1 MSEKRQ
7 PQDKLKSMVA
17 IYDFELFPYALGDV
31 LTWNI
36 KTAIRCKEMMRD
48 NVDIYIC
55 LDERYPSGIFQ
66 QSLINHENYEL
77 FFSELYTS
85 FFTHPCLR
93 NIHIYRNREDL
104 VNNLL
109 EQTKEDK
116 EIALEIDEYL
126 TILEFSS
133 KFKEQNKFISKIRDI
148 LKPYK
153 EAIKTAVPK
162 IFREQF
168 NNLAM
173 PAAKKINS
181 YFEEKVSSH
190 SQINNFYYKY
200 GSIPLLKS
208 SFGCD
213 VDIEQLIFH
222 KYKNKF
228 IVAFHMRLRR
238 LDIGYGGET
247 SYHRDSDFL
256 EWYDFINSAREHF
269 PNVEF
274 IALGRLQEKPLEM
287 LSLPNVT
294 SLRTYGMGLGHELT
308 LINRANLFIGSSSG
322 FAAYANFSNTPY
334 FITKMNIDA
343 CEAYEIKYGSTSL
356 PFAHPNQE
364 LLYEEETSELL
375 TSLLIKGLSFGG
387 VIEVDAPSRQSNE
400 GQSHNG
406 MIDEHAWRKAI
417 QNPFNASATTSRFW
431 NNDIGYKD
439 GETAFL
445 LMPAIER
452 IASLIKDGRKS
463 EAKILAY
470 KLERNFQKLCKRIS
484 KFSENMDLIEK

>member
-1 MSEKRQ
+1 MSKKRQ

-85 FFTHPCLR
+85 FCTHPCLR

-116 EIALEIDEYL
+116 EIAVEIDEYL
-126 TILEFSS
+126 TILEFNS
-133 KFKEQNKFISKIRDI
+133 KYKEQNKFISKTRDI
-148 LKPYK
+148 LAPYK

-168 NNLAM
+168 YNLAM
-173 PAAKKINS
+173 PAAKKINN

-213 VDIEQLIFH
+213 ADIDQLISH

-228 IVAFHMRLRR
+228 IVPFHMRLRR
-238 LDIGYGGET
+238 LDKGYGGET
-247 SYHRDSDFL
+247 SYQRDSDFL

-294 SLRTYGMGLGHELT
+294 SLRSYGMGLGHELT
-308 LINRANLFIGSSSG
+308 LINRANLFIG
-322 FAAYANFSNTPY
+322 
-334 FITKMNIDA
+334 
-343 CEAYEIKYGSTSL
+343 
-356 PFAHPNQE
+356 
-364 LLYEEETSELL
+364 
-375 TSLLIKGLSFGG
+375 
-387 VIEVDAPSRQSNE
+387 
-400 GQSHNG
+400 
-406 MIDEHAWRKAI
+406 
-417 QNPFNASATTSRFW
+417 
-431 NNDIGYKD
+431 
-439 GETAFL
+439 
-445 LMPAIER
+445 
-452 IASLIKDGRKS
+452 
-463 EAKILAY
+463 
-470 KLERNFQKLCKRIS
+470 
-484 KFSENMDLIEK
+484 